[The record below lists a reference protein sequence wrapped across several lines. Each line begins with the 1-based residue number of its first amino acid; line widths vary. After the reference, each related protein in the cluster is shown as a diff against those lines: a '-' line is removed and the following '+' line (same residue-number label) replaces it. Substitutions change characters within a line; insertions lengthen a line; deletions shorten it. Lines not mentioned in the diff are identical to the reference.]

1 MALQRAQASRPA
13 KRFESGDSLAFR
25 SLMSRFD
32 MAVNDEAIDDA
43 SRLIEL
49 FHWFEGSA
57 ATMIDSFAA
66 LPDAVDAYARAREEL
81 DKVFGASSDSVVPL
95 IRVLLAGN
103 AAKEDDHPAHLL
115 LYSQLVTADTTATAL
130 GQRHL
135 LDRFDYC
142 AEIIEKRLPY
152 LARKW
157 WRKDHDHQED
167 TGLRYSFGD
176 LKDFV
181 SVATKICASRQ
192 NLKKASVFK
201 CNAQDLQQAP
211 PQPKKPNQQGQQNQQ
226 KPQGGNGQNGKPSFA
241 KTVRD
246 SPTKEQQQFD
256 CMGCGSKGHD
266 TFKCPLLLALPMDQR
281 SEKFRERKACFGCA
295 SLGHTRPRCPNPPT
309 CGKCGKPGHNELF
322 CGRKFTPRP
331 SAPNQNAPSAL
342 SINAS
347 SFTPATTPANVI
359 DIAAAQPTL

>member
-142 AEIIEKRLPY
+142 AEIIEKRLPH
-152 LARKW
+152 LARRW
-157 WRKDHDHQED
+157 WRKIHDH
-167 TGLRYSFGD
+167 
-176 LKDFV
+176 
-181 SVATKICASRQ
+181 
-192 NLKKASVFK
+192 
-201 CNAQDLQQAP
+201 
-211 PQPKKPNQQGQQNQQ
+211 
-226 KPQGGNGQNGKPSFA
+226 
-241 KTVRD
+241 
-246 SPTKEQQQFD
+246 
-256 CMGCGSKGHD
+256 H
-266 TFKCPLLLALPMDQR
+266 
-281 SEKFRERKACFGCA
+281 
-295 SLGHTRPRCPNPPT
+295 
-309 CGKCGKPGHNELF
+309 
-322 CGRKFTPRP
+322 
-331 SAPNQNAPSAL
+331 
-342 SINAS
+342 
-347 SFTPATTPANVI
+347 
-359 DIAAAQPTL
+359 